1 MEPLLSPDCHA
12 SRSSPIFSSVMI
24 ILHAGFIGDELLLWG
39 EQPLEVNALPD
50 TRRKRSSKVARLV
63 PFPYGTPEQA
73 LLSALHISGVV
84 VLPTR
89 PRSRLQTVWLP
100 TIESLPVPSS
110 PMIANRPDSSE
121 KFALASWTITTYP
134 LSPDQALDFLG
145 ACLGKVTLAPGIL
158 VGRDLAFW
166 TTVLR
171 FAGSLVARQHF
182 LPGLMKKQETYRAC
196 WEPVLGGADVEQ
208 LAQLGKG
215 MPAVAR
221 ALSQQSDS
229 PPVEPASSVLT
240 RFLTLMVDWL
250 VRSTLVDTT
259 SPSQLETKQK
269 RGRSDKK
276 SAAGLNSL
284 HDRWLHALRTSDGII
299 EGKDAELA
307 QLAEQIHDWR
317 RPVAASAN
325 TPFRL
330 CFRLEEPD
338 SERET
343 EGEPSSVPS
352 EDRVLP
358 IVSSVAHLSA
368 GQATNWYVRYL
379 LQAADDPSLLVPIQ
393 EAWATKGRMA
403 SLLKRRGGK
412 VQEYALSALGQAAGI
427 SAEIEQSLQGSLP
440 GGYNLNTAGAHA
452 FLTEQAM
459 VFEQAGFGV
468 MLPAW
473 WTRKGTKLRLT
484 AHAKVKS
491 PKMQGG
497 GGLSLDEIVQFDWE
511 VALGDEKLSLQE
523 LRMLAKL
530 KSPLVKI
537 RGQWVEMSSEEIQT
551 AVDFWGKKAPGSG
564 TVREVV
570 RMALGATRT
579 IGGLAFGDVNATG
592 WIADLLA
599 ELEGRTPFQELS
611 VPKQFRGTLRP
622 YQARGYSW
630 LSFLRQWGLGACLAD
645 DMGLGK
651 TPQTLAFIQSM
662 WKTSWQGKPSTLI
675 SPTLVICPT
684 SVVNNWQ
691 KEAARFTP
699 DLPVLVH
706 HGLART
712 KGAAF
717 KKAAMKQA
725 IIISSYA
732 LLHRDLEHFKD
743 VEWRAIILDEAQNVK
758 NPETLQSKAAR
769 SLQTETRIA
778 LTGTPVE
785 NNVGDLWSIMEFLNP
800 GYLGTQAE
808 FKRSFFIPIQA
819 NQELEAAA
827 RLKRLTGP
835 FILRRLKTDRSIIT
849 DLPEKQEM
857 KVFCTLT
864 KEQASLYRAVV
875 EEAESVLADSEGIQ
889 RKGVVLATISKLK
902 QVCNHPAQFLG
913 DHSAISGRSGKLA
926 RLTEML
932 EEMLTVGDRALIFT
946 QFSEMGDLLQRH
958 LQGMF
963 GQEVLF
969 LHGGVS
975 KKQRDK
981 MVSRFQENGAASVD
995 KAGVPK
1001 REGPSIFILSL
1012 KAGGTGLNLTQ
1023 ANHVFHFDRWWNPAV
1038 ENQATDRAFRIGQ
1051 TKNVQVHKYLCA
1063 GTLEEKIDE
1072 MIERKNAVAEQ
1083 VVGTGE
1089 GWLTEL
1095 SNEQLKELFTLRAE
1109 AVGA

>member
-1 MEPLLSPDCHA
+1 
-12 SRSSPIFSSVMI
+12 MI
-24 ILHAGFIGDELLLWG
+24 ILHAGFIGEELLLWG

-50 TRRKRSSKVARLV
+50 TRRKRSSKVARV
-63 PFPYGTPEQA
+63 AHFPYGTPEQA

-89 PRSRLQTVWLP
+89 PRSRPQTVWLP
-100 TIESLPVPSS
+100 TIDSLPVPSS
-110 PMIANRPDSSE
+110 PMIATQPNGCGKCVLVPW
-121 KFALASWTITTYP
+121 AVTTYP
-134 LSPDQALDFLG
+134 LPPDEALNVLG
-145 ACLGKVTLAPGIL
+145 ACLGKRTLSSGIL
-158 VGRDLAFW
+158 VGQDLAFW

-182 LPGLMKKQETYRAC
+182 LPGLMKKQGTYRAC
-196 WEPVLGGADVEQ
+196 WEPMLGGAEAEQ
-208 LAQLGKG
+208 LAQFGKG

-240 RFLTLMVDWL
+240 RFLALIVDWL

-259 SPSQLETKQK
+259 PLSQLETKQK

-284 HDRWLHALRTSDGII
+284 HDRWLHALRTSDGIM

-317 RPVAASAN
+317 RPIAASAN

-352 EDRVLP
+352 EERVLP
-358 IVSSVAHLSA
+358 MVSSVAHLSA
-368 GQATNWYVRYL
+368 GQDTNWYVRYL

-412 VQEYALSALGQAAGI
+412 VQEYALSGLGQAAGI

-440 GGYNLNTAGAHA
+440 GGYHLNTAGAHA

-459 VFEQAGFGV
+459 VLEQAGFGV

-491 PKMQGG
+491 PTMQGG

-530 KSPLVKI
+530 KTPLVQV
-537 RGQWVEMSSEEIQT
+537 RGQWVEMSHEEIQA
-551 AVDFWGKKAPGSG
+551 AVDFWKKKANQSG
-564 TVREVV
+564 TVREVM
-570 RMALGATRT
+570 RMALGATST
-579 IGGLAFGDVNATG
+579 TGGIAFGSVKATG

-599 ELEGRTPFQELS
+599 ELEGQTPFQELP
-611 VPKQFRGTLRP
+611 VPDQFHGMLRP
-622 YQARGYSW
+622 YQVRGYSW

-651 TPQTLAFIQSM
+651 TPQTLALIQM
-662 WKTSWQGKPSTLI
+662 AWQERPST
-675 SPTLVICPT
+675 SSRPTLVICPT
-684 SVVNNWQ
+684 SVINNWQ

-706 HGLART
+706 HGLTRI
-712 KGAAF
+712 KGATF
-717 KKAAMKQA
+717 TKAARKQA
-725 IIISSYA
+725 IVISSYA
-732 LLHRDLEHFKD
+732 LLHRDLAHFKE
-743 VEWRAIILDEAQNVK
+743 VEWGGLILDEAQNVK

-769 SLQTETRIA
+769 SLPAEVRIA

-808 FKRSFFIPIQA
+808 FKRNFFIPIQA
-819 NQELEAAA
+819 NHDPEAAV

-913 DHSAISGRSGKLA
+913 DHSAIPGRSGKLA

-932 EEMLTVGDRALIFT
+932 EEMLTIGDRALIFT
-946 QFSEMGDLLQRH
+946 QFAEMGNLLQRH
-958 LQGMF
+958 LQETF
-963 GQEVLF
+963 GREVLF
-969 LHGGVS
+969 LHGRVS
-975 KKQRDK
+975 KKQRDQ
-981 MVSRFQENGAASVD
+981 MVSRFQADGVAGEHDPNGAT
-995 KAGVPK
+995 VP
-1001 REGPSIFILSL
+1001 RLPIFILSL

-1072 MIERKNAVAEQ
+1072 MIERKNTVAEQ

-1095 SNEQLKELFTLRAE
+1095 SNEQLKELFTLRE
-1109 AVGA
+1109 C